1 MLRGGKLGVDL
12 IRNLGKSNV
21 INDSV
26 FVDDFWVSSDSIFV
40 DDFCVMSDLVF
51 TNDFLG
57 QQ

>member
-1 MLRGGKLGVDL
+1 MLWGGKLGVDL
-12 IRNLGKSNV
+12 ISNLGKTSV

-26 FVDDFWVSSDSIFV
+26 FVNDFWVSSDSIFV

>member
-12 IRNLGKSNV
+12 IRNLGKTSV

-26 FVDDFWVSSDSIFV
+26 FVNDFWVSSDSIFV

-57 QQ
+57 Q